1 MPPKPYPNLPES
13 PQPVTSKPKAA
24 TKQIDPVE
32 EDLPKYNIVRS
43 ALGTGIMSSVC
54 TLSGLIFLNEIR
66 FFLYYKDYLFMN
78 PFGNYM
84 FTAGFLISAL
94 QFFTFACVLFVPTYL
109 LTGKKIVKLSP
120 LIISIILQ
128 LFMLSFNNTE
138 MNLRAFRIQNNF
150 DKFLIIKNLAMTY
163 GAFFGSCFLF
173 FGLNSSYES
182 KWNQMLRPFEYA
194 DYSGDSAV

>member
-13 PQPVTSKPKAA
+13 PQPATARPKAA
-24 TKQIDPVE
+24 AKQVDPVD

-43 ALGTGIMSSVC
+43 AVGTGIMSSVC
-54 TLSGLIFLNEIR
+54 TLSGLILLNEIR

-84 FTAGFLISAL
+84 FTAGFLISVL

-109 LTGKKIVKLSP
+109 LVGKKTVKLAP

-128 LFMLSFNNTE
+128 LFMLSLNNTE

-173 FGLNSSYES
+173 FGLNANYES